1 MELLE
6 NLCIKTGCEYISDLR
21 FGDMNQKAKEALA
34 ALDFT
39 AFTIRELSDAATYL
53 FSRKIE
59 FDSAEEARKF
69 FRTHIV

>member
-39 AFTIRELSDAATYL
+39 AFSLRELSDAATY
-53 FSRKIE
+53 
-59 FDSAEEARKF
+59 
-69 FRTHIV
+69 